1 MKLNRRPAPGVH
13 RRVYQKKVLI
23 ETDNQDLVLQTR
35 TKVYDETS
43 DCNVDMINMQT
54 KTRVH
59 QENDDAH
66 IQLLGMAIK
75 TYVKQERDD
84 ESDDREDNRREKQ
97 GFGKQCNPLMPYRLQ
112 HLQL

>member
-1 MKLNRRPAPGVH
+1 MKPLLIDYAVETKQPQNQLKYEYDFNESLSVISINNE
-13 RRVYQKKVLI
+13 KKALI
-23 ETDNQDLVLQTR
+23 ETNSHDLALQTR
-35 TKVYDETS
+35 TKVFDETS

-66 IQLLGMAIK
+66 LQILGMAIK

-84 ESDDREDNRREKQ
+84 E
-97 GFGKQCNPLMPYRLQ
+97 GFNNL
-112 HLQL
+112 